1 MANAA
6 VYITWGN
13 AIEGRE
19 TKSLEVFGEAL
30 QRHATWKK
38 EGKIEDHKTYVAT
51 TGDYERFSG
60 CIVLEGEVAKLRA
73 LIDAD
78 DWKLLELRAR
88 HVVHNLQVVHCI
100 SGNEIPKYIELMTT
114 ARSQVGIKT

>member
-19 TKSLEVFGEAL
+19 TKSLEVFGDAL

-38 EGKIEDHKTYVAT
+38 EGKIEDHRTYFAT
-51 TGDYERFSG
+51 TGDLERFG
-60 CIVLEGEVAKLRA
+60 GFIVLEGEVAQLRS
-73 LIDAD
+73 LIDTD

-88 HVVHNLQVVHCI
+88 HVVHNLKVVHCVT
-100 SGNEIPKYIELMTT
+100 GNDIPKTVELVTT
-114 ARSQVGIKT
+114 ARAQVGIKT